1 MAGKYGQ
8 LMGLAAVIFFTV
20 TAVKQTEGRLARLD
34 NIGSYDLF
42 LKPSGQKQFNRVI
55 GIGEDEGAPDPEM
68 DDLEDFPIR
77 ERRRPCNGYLCC
89 LAMCAQHMFSMH
101 PVIKNGRCYCSS

>member
-20 TAVKQTEGRLARLD
+20 TIVKETEGLSRLPRMD
-34 NIGSYDLF
+34 NVGSYDLF
-42 LKPSGQKQFNRVI
+42 LKSDQNRDL
-55 GIGEDEGAPDPEM
+55 GAGGEGGMTDPEEM
-68 DDLEDFPIR
+68 YDVEDFPIM

-89 LAMCAQHMFSMH
+89 LAMCARHMFSMH
-101 PVIKNGRCYCSS
+101 PVIKNGQCYCSS